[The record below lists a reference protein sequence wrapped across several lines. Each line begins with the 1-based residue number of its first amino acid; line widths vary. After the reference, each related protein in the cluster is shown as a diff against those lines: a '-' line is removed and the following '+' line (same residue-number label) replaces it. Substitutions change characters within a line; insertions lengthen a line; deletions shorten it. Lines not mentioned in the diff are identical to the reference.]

1 LIARLGAWLALVL
14 AAVFFLTT
22 GGTYPGI
29 ASIDAHV
36 IGQVIAVVVLGGWLV
51 FALVRPAWRPRTPLL
66 LPVALVSAAYLASA
80 VLSQRPRLSLEPTI
94 AGLGWALAFLFVSR
108 LFASPW
114 FRSRAVVLLTAFT
127 AVVAFGYIGQVI
139 AEWITWWGLVGHFAI
154 PPLRPSFAGLF
165 FGSPN
170 LVGTALLLLAPLA
183 VTLLWQKDRRHL
195 IAIVLAVASGL
206 AILLS
211 GSRGAWLGVGV
222 AAILAV
228 VLAAT
233 RLRAGSWS
241 AASLAR
247 RARAQPVLAVPVLI
261 VVAAGVVLAPSLLAR
276 FAQGGGDLR
285 LDLWRSA
292 LTIFGDHPIF
302 GAGPGTWVQLKVSA
316 NPAGVPN
323 LILPH
328 AHDLYVQ
335 AAAELGLVG
344 LAAMAILAFAV
355 LRRLWTGWRSTANG
369 RSTGLS
375 IESGAV
381 IVSLVAFAAQSVV
394 DNLVN
399 LPFVCLLLVVL
410 VAWVDG
416 RLSES
421 EGVEASVRGAGR
433 ADRFAALSRGPAIA
447 AVGVIGFAIAI
458 PTLVRVDHAAYV
470 AQDGSAAGLGGQWQA
485 ALDAFNEARQED
497 PGFTLYDVQAAAA
510 MARVGRTAG
519 ARDLLARV
527 VDLDPVAVNVIGL
540 AALEAELGDHD
551 AAFAHINQAVALGV
565 GEPVVALNAGL
576 IAEQLGD
583 HDLALQQ
590 FATAIAWDPP
600 LAGSSI
606 WTAPPRTIPL
616 RKIVEQAR
624 TMVAP
629 IDAALILAYAG
640 DRVTARAEL
649 AALPDSDQR
658 NDYVAATLWL
668 DGNPIAALA
677 RLAPHLGADPADWYS
692 VAWAARI
699 AYLSGDNVSG
709 DRFARWAT
717 AVQGDSAPGIIYETS
732 RAPALA
738 SAWDAGLPGNYPWA
752 VYLRPTAPYL
762 LMPQLTTIGLR

>member
-1 LIARLGAWLALVL
+1 LIARLGAWLALAL

-29 ASIDAHV
+29 ASVDAHV

-51 FALVRPAWRPRTPLL
+51 LALVRPAWRPTTPLL
-66 LPVALVSAAYLASA
+66 LPVALISADYLASA

-108 LFASPW
+108 LLAAPW
-114 FRSRAVVLLTAFT
+114 FRSRVAVLLTAFT
-127 AVVAFGYIGQVI
+127 AVVAFGYIGQVV

-183 VTLLWQKDRRHL
+183 VTVLWPKDRRH
-195 IAIVLAVASGL
+195 IVAIVLAVASGL

-211 GSRGAWLGVGV
+211 GSRGAWLGAGLGV
-222 AAILAV
+222 ILA
-228 VLAAT
+228 LALGAT

-241 AASLAR
+241 AASLTKW
-247 RARAQPVLAVPVLI
+247 ARAHSLLLIPVLV
-261 VVAAGVVLAPSLLAR
+261 GVVGVVTLGPSLLAR

-302 GAGPGTWVQLKVSA
+302 GAGPGTWVQLKVAA
-316 NPAGVPN
+316 NPVGVPN

-335 AAAELGLVG
+335 AAAELGIVG
-344 LAAMAILAFAV
+344 LAAMAILVVAV
-355 LRRLWTGWRSTANG
+355 LRRLWTGWRSTADG

-375 IESGAV
+375 TEATAV
-381 IVSLVAFAAQSVV
+381 IVSLVAFAGQSVV

-416 RLSES
+416 RLT
-421 EGVEASVRGAGR
+421 EAEHAETSVPAASPAGLGARLNRGA
-433 ADRFAALSRGPAIA
+433 
-447 AVGVIGFAIAI
+447 AVAVVGLVAFVVAI
-458 PTLVRVDHAAYV
+458 PALVRVDQAAYI
-470 AQDGSAAGLGGQWQA
+470 AQDGGAAALSGQWQA

-519 ARDLLARV
+519 ARDLLARA
-527 VDLDPVAVNVIGL
+527 VDLDPVAINVIGL
-540 AALEAELGDHD
+540 AALEAELGDRD
-551 AAFAHINQAVALGV
+551 EALARIQQAVALGV
-565 GEPVVALNAGL
+565 DEPVVALNAGL

-583 HDLALQQ
+583 HDLALEQ
-590 FATAIAWDPP
+590 FAAAIVWDPP

-606 WTAPPRTIPL
+606 WASPPRTIPL
-616 RKIVEQAR
+616 RQIVEQAR
-624 TMVAP
+624 TMVDP
-629 IDAALILAYAG
+629 LDGALMLAYAG
-640 DRVTARAEL
+640 DRVAAREEL
-649 AALPDSDQR
+649 AAIGESPQR
-658 NDYVAATLWL
+658 DAYVAATRWL
-668 DGNPIAALA
+668 DGDPSGALA
-677 RLAPHLGADPADWYS
+677 SLETQIQAHPSDYYS
-692 VAWAARI
+692 TSWAARI
-699 AYLSGDNVSG
+699 AYLSGDSAAG
-709 DRFARWAT
+709 DRYARWAI
-717 AVQGDSAPGIIYETS
+717 AVQGDAAPSIIYETS
-732 RAPALA
+732 RVPALG

-752 VYLRPTAPYL
+752 VYLRPAAPYL

>member
-1 LIARLGAWLALVL
+1 LIARPGAWLALAL

-29 ASIDAHV
+29 ASVDAHV

-51 FALVRPAWRPRTPLL
+51 LALVRPAWRPTTPLL

-80 VLSQRPRLSLEPTI
+80 VLSQRQRLSLEPTI
-94 AGLGWALAFLFVSR
+94 AGLGWALAFLFVAR
-108 LFASPW
+108 LLAAPW
-114 FRSRAVVLLTAFT
+114 FRARAAVLLTSFT
-127 AVVAFGYIGQVI
+127 AIVAFGYIGQVV

-183 VTLLWQKDRRHL
+183 VTLLWPKDRRH
-195 IAIVLAVASGL
+195 IVAIVLAVASGL

-211 GSRGAWLGVGV
+211 GSRGAWLGAGVGV
-222 AAILAV
+222 ILALV
-228 VLAAT
+228 FAAT

-241 AASLAR
+241 VAGLVA
-247 RARAQPVLAVPVLI
+247 RARAQPLLVVPVVI

-302 GAGPGTWVQLKVSA
+302 GAGPGTWVQLKVAA
-316 NPAGVPN
+316 NPDGVPN

-335 AAAELGLVG
+335 AAAELGVVG
-344 LAAMAILAFAV
+344 LAALAILGLAG
-355 LRRLWTGWRSTANG
+355 LRRLWTGWRSTAG
-369 RSTGLS
+369 DGSTGLS
-375 IESGAV
+375 TEAAAV
-381 IVSLVAFAAQSVV
+381 AVSLVAFAGQSVV

-399 LPFVCLLLVVL
+399 LPFVILLLVVL

-416 RLSES
+416 RLSGLEQIAVPTPAARPA
-421 EGVEASVRGAGR
+421 GGR
-433 ADRFAALSRGPAIA
+433 AWLNRGS
-447 AVGVIGFAIAI
+447 AVAVVGLVGFAVLV
-458 PTLVRVDHAAYV
+458 PTLIRIDKAAYA
-470 AQDGSAAGLGGQWQA
+470 AQDGSAAALAGLWPQ
-485 ALDAFNEARQED
+485 ALDAFNQARQGD

-510 MARVGRTAG
+510 LARVGRTAD
-519 ARDLLARV
+519 ARDQLASAV
-527 VDLDPVAVNVIGL
+527 KLDPVAVNVIGL
-540 AALEAELGDHD
+540 AALEAQLRDRD
-551 AAFAHINQAVALGV
+551 AALAHVNEAVALGV

-576 IAEQLGD
+576 IAEQFGEP
-583 HDLALQQ
+583 DLALDE

-600 LAGSSI
+600 LAGSSF
-606 WTAPPRTIPL
+606 WTSPARTIPL
-616 RKIVEQAR
+616 AQVVEKAR

-640 DRVTARAEL
+640 DRVSARAEL
-649 AALPDSDQR
+649 APLPDSDQR

-668 DGNPIAALA
+668 DGDATAALA
-677 RLAPHLGADPADWYS
+677 SLAPRIDADPQDWYT

-699 AYLSGDNVSG
+699 AYLSGDNVTG
-709 DRFARWAT
+709 DRYARWGIADE
-717 AVQGDSAPGIIYETS
+717 GDAAPSIIYETS
-732 RAPALA
+732 RTPALS
-738 SAWDAGLPGNYPWA
+738 SAWDAGLPGTYPWG